1 MKIEAIDIFKK
12 KRPVIISGPCSA
24 ESEEQLLSTCEE
36 IASTGKVDVLRAGI
50 WKPRTRP
57 DTFEGVGVQ
66 GLEWLVKAREKTGL
80 PVSVEVANF
89 NHVFEALK
97 HQIDILWI
105 GARTTVNP
113 FSVQEIADALKG
125 TNATVFV
132 KNPINADLELWTGA
146 LERLNKAG
154 IRKLCMIHRG
164 FAQHGKSIYRNEP
177 KWQLAVEMK
186 RRFPEIPMVCDPSHI
201 SGKRELLLEI
211 SQQALDLDFDGIML
225 ESHIRP
231 DEALSDK
238 DQQVTPTM
246 LEEIIDK
253 LVVRQPVVPDEEL
266 NSQLKMLRQQ
276 IDIIDEDLLKLLG
289 ERMRVAENIGL
300 AKKEKGVTILQT
312 KRWEEIIER
321 ATQNGELQGLSKK
334 FMIRYLKAVHQESI
348 DHQNEIMNSEDSLN
362 LSSAK
367 NEQSSNS

>member
-12 KRPVIISGPCSA
+12 KRPVIVSGPCSA
-24 ESEEQLLSTCEE
+24 ESEEQLLSTCEA
-36 IASTGKVDVLRAGI
+36 IAKTGKVDILRAGI

-57 DTFEGVGVQ
+57 NNFEGVGAK
-66 GLEWLVKAREKTGL
+66 GLEWLIKARNNTGL

-97 HQIDILWI
+97 QQIDILWI

-154 IRKLCMIHRG
+154 ITKLCMIHRG
-164 FAQHGKSIYRNEP
+164 FAQHGKSVYRNEP

-201 SGKRELLLEI
+201 TGSRDLLQEV
-211 SQQALDLDFDGIML
+211 SQQALDLDFEGLML
-225 ESHIRP
+225 ESHINP
-231 DEALSDK
+231 EVALSDK
-238 DQQVTPTM
+238 KQQVTPAA
-246 LEEIIDK
+246 LEEILDK
-253 LVVRQPVVPDEEL
+253 LIVRQPAVPDQEL
-266 NSQLKMLRQQ
+266 NSQLEMLRQQ
-276 IDIIDEDLLKLLG
+276 IDIIDDDLLKLLG
-289 ERMRVAENIGL
+289 ERMKVAENIGL
-300 AKKEKGVTILQT
+300 VKKEKGVTILQT
-312 KRWEEIIER
+312 KRWEEIIEK
-321 ATQNGELQGLSKK
+321 ATENGELQGLSKK

-348 DHQNEIMNSEDSLN
+348 DHQNEIMNSEAKLN
-362 LSSAK
+362 LNMTEGEA
-367 NEQSSNS
+367 